1 MNRRVCGG
9 MLSVKLEAGMERRL
23 AELAR
28 RTGRT
33 KTYYVREM
41 IGERLAEVERRYL
54 GEARRVKMRPRAKN
68 INSRP

>member
-1 MNRRVCGG
+1 

-41 IGERLAEVERRYL
+41 IGDRLAELERRYL
-54 GEARRVKMRPRAKN
+54 GEARREKMRPRAKTM
-68 INSRP
+68 NSGI